1 MAFKINLKEV
11 NMQPHPKFEG
21 VKVGYVSTKERHPEL
36 SIIILELVPGIQI
49 PLHTHEREIDSILI
63 LEGEGEM
70 FLNNEWI
77 RVKAGDII
85 VVGANELHGLKSTGE
100 IPFKSYVIHAPA
112 LW

>member
-1 MAFKINLKEV
+1 MALKINLQEV

-21 VKVGYVSTKERHPEL
+21 VNVGYVSTKERHPEL

-49 PLHTHEREIDSILI
+49 PTHTHEREIDSIFI
-63 LEGEGEM
+63 LQGEGEM

-77 RVKAGDII
+77 KIKAGDII

-100 IPFKSYVIHAPA
+100 IPLKSYVIHAPA